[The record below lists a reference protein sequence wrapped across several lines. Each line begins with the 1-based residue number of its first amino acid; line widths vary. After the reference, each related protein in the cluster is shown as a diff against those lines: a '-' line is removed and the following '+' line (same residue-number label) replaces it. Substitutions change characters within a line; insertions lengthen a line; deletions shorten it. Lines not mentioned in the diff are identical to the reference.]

1 MKTINCFGLR
11 AASLSLA
18 IMASSSVLA
27 GGPIADCQP
36 NQPFVWGNGGSNI
49 PFNPDQGDLGPL
61 SNAAAVTAVN
71 DAFAVWQ
78 ATASSSATYSNNG
91 SLPVDVDISNF
102 SPYLNAAAPDGLSAI
117 VFDDTGEIFDLLFG
131 PGSGI
136 LGFAGPE
143 WGDTATCTI
152 TEGLSFLNGPSFVD
166 PTAAL
171 DVMVHEF
178 GHYSGLGHTV
188 VNGQLFLGSVGGDTS
203 GAGTDDPYGQ
213 PDPFADTIETMYPFY
228 YGTAVGTKTLH
239 ADDMASLSTLYPD
252 PSFATTGNISG
263 KILLSNGVTP
273 VTGVNVIARN
283 DADPFY
289 DAISAISGDFGV
301 DGEYWIEGL
310 TPGANYRVYI
320 DEILAGGF
328 STPFSGQFPGPEE
341 YYNLTE
347 SNNFDGADPVTA
359 FDFVQ
364 PNSSNVDIIF
374 NAPAPGDPLL
384 VGDDGSVN
392 LALPFSFELCGMAF
406 SSVSVNANGNLTF
419 GEPNGDFSESSA
431 ELLSGPP
438 RIAAWWDD
446 LNPSAAG
453 TVSYQQNKNSF
464 TVHWDGVPEY
474 FSSGSNNFS
483 ITLSRANNGIDID
496 YADMSAVDGLVGV
509 SCGAMV
515 TSGMEGVSDLSE
527 YKGRINL
534 HNNPATY
541 ELFNAGIG
549 NDLANSR
556 LRFNGTT
563 TFNDNWAGKNNS
575 FKKARSLN
583 LPFSSADV
591 GRFTEIEPIGN
602 DIDWYRFETMGA
614 KTLSI
619 EISAGPLDSIIALF
633 DDSGNLIAA
642 DDDGGAGILSKIVE
656 LDLPAG
662 RYYLAVTTFADFALI
677 GEGNSGG
684 RYVLEIDESNN
695 LPLSMGDDNSI
706 ELALGFTFP
715 FNGFDYTSAFV
726 NANGNVTFGSGDSDF
741 SESIA
746 ELLSDQPRIA
756 PLWDDLSPNNGGNV
770 SYALEAGSFTLVFDS
785 VPEFL
790 NTGANSF
797 SLTLRADGS
806 YTIEYGAISS
816 QDGLAGS
823 SQGGGALDPGASD
836 LSVVGSFSSSGSQYE
851 LFNFGNPNDLSGVV
865 LEFTP

>member
-11 AASLSLA
+11 AISLSLTL
-18 IMASSSVLA
+18 MASFSVLA
-27 GGPIADCQP
+27 GGPIVGCQP

-61 SNAAAVTAVN
+61 SNVAAVTAVN

-91 SLPVDVDISNF
+91 LLPVDVDITNF
-102 SPYLNAAAPDGLSAI
+102 TPYLEAASPDGLSAI
-117 VFDDTGEIFDLLFG
+117 VFDDSGEIFDLLFG
-131 PGSGI
+131 PNSGI

-143 WGDTATCTI
+143 WGDTTTCTI

-188 VNGQLFLGSVGGDTS
+188 VNGQLFIGAGDTS

-213 PDPFADTIETMYPFY
+213 PDLFADSIETMYPFY
-228 YGTAVGTKTLH
+228 FGPSVGTQTLH
-239 ADDMASLSTLYPD
+239 ADDMASLSTLYPA

-263 KILLSNGVTP
+263 KIFLANGVTP

-283 DADPFY
+283 DADPFN

-328 STPFSGQFPGPEE
+328 STALSGPFPGPEE

-347 SNNFDGADPVTA
+347 SNNLDGADPVTA

-419 GEPNGDFSESSA
+419 GAPNDDWSESST
-431 ELLSGPP
+431 EMLSGPP

-446 LNPSAAG
+446 LNPSTG
-453 TVSYQQNKNSF
+453 GKVSYQQSKNSF
-464 TVHWDGVPEY
+464 TVNWDAVPEWQ
-474 FSSGSNNFS
+474 SSGANSFS
-483 ITLSRANNGIDID
+483 ITLRRANNSIDIE
-496 YADMSAVDGLVGV
+496 YGDMSSKDGLVGV
-509 SCGAMV
+509 SCGVSV
-515 TSGMEGVSDLSE
+515 TSGMENASDLSE
-527 YKGRINL
+527 YEGRINL

-541 ELFNAGIG
+541 ELFNAANG
-549 NDLANSR
+549 NDLANSQ

-575 FKKARSLN
+575 FNKARSLN

-602 DIDWYRFETMGA
+602 DIDWYRFETTGA
-614 KTLSI
+614 LALII
-619 EISAGPLDSIIALF
+619 EISAGPLDSLIGLF
-633 DDSGNLIAA
+633 DDSGNLIAQ
-642 DDDGGAGILSKIVE
+642 DDDGGAGNLSKLVAIS
-656 LDLPAG
+656 LPAG
-662 RYYLAVTTFADFALI
+662 RYYLAVTTFADFALT
-677 GEGNSGG
+677 GAGSSGG
-684 RYVLEIDESNN
+684 RYVLQIDESNN
-695 LPLSMGDDNSI
+695 APLSMEDDDSI
-706 ELALGFTFP
+706 EISLGFTFP
-715 FNGFDYTSAFV
+715 FNGVDYSSAFV
-726 NANGNVTFGSGDSDF
+726 NSNGNVTFGSEDLDW

-746 ELLSDQPRIA
+746 ELLNNQPRIA

-770 SYALEAGSFTLVFDS
+770 SYALEAGSFILVYDN
-785 VPEFL
+785 VPEFP

-797 SLTLRADGS
+797 KLTLRDDGS
-806 YTIEYGAISS
+806 YTIEYGVISAV
-816 QDGLAGS
+816 DGLVGS
-823 SQGGGALDPGASD
+823 TQGGGVADPGGSD
-836 LSVVGSFSSSGSQYE
+836 LSVLGSLFSSGTQYE
-851 LFNFGNPNDLSGVV
+851 LFNAGNPNDLSGAV

>member
-1 MKTINCFGLR
+1 MNTYTSHGLR
-11 AASLSLA
+11 ATVLTFA
-18 IMASSSVLA
+18 ILASSSVLA

-36 NQPFVWGNGGSNI
+36 GQPFVWGSGGSNI

-78 ATASSSATYSNNG
+78 ATATSSATYSNNG

-102 SPYLNAAAPDGLSAI
+102 SPYLNALAPDGLSAI
-117 VFDDTGEIFDLLFG
+117 VFDDTGAIFDLLFG

-143 WGDTATCTI
+143 WGTPATCTI

-188 VNGQLFLGSVGGDTS
+188 VNGQLFIGAGDTS
-203 GAGTDDPYGQ
+203 GAGTDDPYGV
-213 PDPFADTIETMYPFY
+213 PDPFNESIETMYPFY
-228 YGTAVGTKTLH
+228 FGPLTGTQNLNQ
-239 ADDMASLSTLYPD
+239 DDMASLSTLYPD
-252 PSFATTGNISG
+252 ASFAATGSISG
-263 KILLSNGVTP
+263 KILLANGVTP

-283 DADPFY
+283 DANPFY
-289 DAISAISGDFGV
+289 DAVSAISGDFGV
-301 DGEYWIEGL
+301 DGEYQIEGL

-320 DEILAGGF
+320 DQILAGGF
-328 STPFSGQFPGPEE
+328 STVLSGPFPGPEE

-347 SNNFDGADPVTA
+347 SNNLDSADPVSA

-364 PNSSNVDIIF
+364 PNSSDVDIIF

-419 GEPNGDFSESSA
+419 GAPNGDFSESSA
-431 ELLSGPP
+431 EMLSGPP
-438 RIAAWWDD
+438 RIAGWWDD
-446 LNPSAAG
+446 LNPANGG
-453 TVSYQQNKNSF
+453 TVSYQQSKNSF
-464 TVHWDGVPEY
+464 TVSWDSVPEY
-474 FSSGSNNFS
+474 FSSGANSFN
-483 ITLSRANNGIDID
+483 ITLRRANNGIDIE
-496 YADMSAVDGLVGV
+496 YGDMTSLDALVGV
-509 SCGAMV
+509 SCGATV
-515 TSGMEGVSDLSE
+515 TSGMEGTSDLSG
-527 YKGRINL
+527 YHGRINL
-534 HNNPATY
+534 HNSPATY
-541 ELFNAGIG
+541 ELFTAVNG
-549 NDLANSR
+549 NDLANSQ

-563 TFNDNWAGKNNS
+563 TFSDNWAGKNNS

-602 DIDWYRFETMGA
+602 DIDWYRFETRGDKA
-614 KTLSI
+614 LSI
-619 EISAGPLDSIIALF
+619 EITAGSLDSLIALF
-633 DDSGNLIAA
+633 DDSGNLIVA
-642 DDDGGAGILSKIVE
+642 DDDGGSGILSRILA

-662 RYYLAVTTFADFALI
+662 RYYLAVTTFADLDLI
-677 GEGNSGG
+677 GAGSSGG

-695 LPLSMGDDNSI
+695 VPLTMGDDNSI
-706 ELALGFTFP
+706 ELPLGFTFS
-715 FNGFDYTSAFV
+715 FNGVDYTTAFV
-726 NANGNVTFGSGDSDF
+726 NSNGNMTFGSGDTDF
-741 SESIA
+741 SESIV
-746 ELLSDQPRIA
+746 ELLSGQPRIA

-770 SYALEAGSFTLVFDS
+770 SYAQEAGSFILNFDS
-785 VPEFL
+785 VPEFTS
-790 NTGANSF
+790 TGANSF
-797 SLTLRADGS
+797 ILTLRADGS
-806 YTIEYGAISS
+806 YTIEYGAISAL
-816 QDGLAGS
+816 DGLAGS
-823 SQGGGALDPGASD
+823 SQGGGVVDPGASD
-836 LSVVGSFSSSGSQYE
+836 LNALGNFSASGTQYE
-851 LFNFGNPNDLSGVV
+851 LFNAGNPNDLSGVV

>member
-1 MKTINCFGLR
+1 MNTYTSHGLR
-11 AASLSLA
+11 ATALTFA
-18 IMASSSVLA
+18 ILASSSVLA

-36 NQPFVWGNGGSNI
+36 GQPFVWGSGGSNI

-78 ATASSSATYSNNG
+78 ATATSSATYSNNG
-91 SLPVDVDISNF
+91 LLPVDVDISNF

-117 VFDDTGEIFDLLFG
+117 VFDDTGAIFDLLFG

-143 WGDTATCTI
+143 WGTPATCTI

-166 PTAAL
+166 PTATL

-188 VNGQLFLGSVGGDTS
+188 VNGQLFIGAGDTS
-203 GAGTDDPYGQ
+203 GAGTDDPYGI
-213 PDPFADTIETMYPFY
+213 PDPSAESIETMYPFY
-228 YGTAVGTKTLH
+228 FGPNTGTQSLH
-239 ADDMASLSTLYPD
+239 KDDTASLSTLYPD
-252 PSFATTGNISG
+252 ASFVTTGKISG
-263 KILLSNGVTP
+263 KILLANGVIP

-283 DADPFY
+283 DANPFY
-289 DAISAISGDFGV
+289 DAVSAISGDFGV
-301 DGEYWIEGL
+301 DGEYQIEGL

-320 DEILAGGF
+320 DQILAGGF
-328 STPFSGQFPGPEE
+328 STVLSGPFPGPEE

-347 SNNFDGADPVTA
+347 SNNLDSADPVSA

-364 PNSSNVDIIF
+364 PNSSDVDIIF

-419 GEPNGDFSESSA
+419 GAPNGDFSESSA
-431 ELLSGPP
+431 EMLSGPP
-438 RIAAWWDD
+438 RIAGWWDD
-446 LNPSAAG
+446 LNPANGG
-453 TVSYQQNKNSF
+453 TVSYQQSKNSF
-464 TVHWDGVPEY
+464 TVSWDSVPEY
-474 FSSGSNNFS
+474 FSSGANSFS
-483 ITLSRANNGIDID
+483 INLRRANNGIDIE
-496 YADMSAVDGLVGV
+496 YGDMTSLDALVGV
-509 SCGAMV
+509 SCGAAI
-515 TSGMEGVSDLSE
+515 TTGMEGTTDLSE
-527 YKGRINL
+527 YNGRINL
-534 HNNPATY
+534 HNSPAKF
-541 ELFNAGIG
+541 ELFYAVNG
-549 NDLANSR
+549 NDLANSQ

-575 FKKARSLN
+575 FRKARSLN

-602 DIDWYRFETMGA
+602 DIDWYRFETKGDKA
-614 KTLSI
+614 LSI
-619 EISAGPLDSIIALF
+619 EITAGPLDSLIALF
-633 DDSGNLIAA
+633 DNSGNLIIT
-642 DDDGGAGILSKIVE
+642 DDDGGSGILSKILA

-662 RYYLAVTTFADFALI
+662 RYYLAVTTFADLDLI
-677 GEGNSGG
+677 GAGSSGG

-695 LPLSMGDDNSI
+695 VPLTMGDDNSI
-706 ELALGFTFP
+706 ELPLGFTFS
-715 FNGFDYTSAFV
+715 FNGVDYTTAFV
-726 NANGNVTFGSGDSDF
+726 NSNGNMTFGTGDTDF
-741 SESIA
+741 SESIG

-770 SYALEAGSFTLVFDS
+770 SYAQEAGSFILNFDS
-785 VPEFL
+785 VPEFVS
-790 NTGANSF
+790 TGANSF
-797 SLTLRADGS
+797 TLTLRADGS
-806 YTIEYGAISS
+806 YTIEYGAISAL
-816 QDGLAGS
+816 DGLAGS
-823 SQGGGALDPGASD
+823 SPGGGVTDPGASD
-836 LSVVGSFSSSGSQYE
+836 LNALGNFLASGTHYE
-851 LFNFGNPNDLSGVV
+851 LFDAVNPNDLSGVV

>member
-1 MKTINCFGLR
+1 MNTYTSHGLR
-11 AASLSLA
+11 ATALTFA
-18 IMASSSVLA
+18 ILASSSVLA

-36 NQPFVWGNGGSNI
+36 GQPFVWGSGGSNI

-78 ATASSSATYSNNG
+78 ATATSSATYSNNG
-91 SLPVDVDISNF
+91 LLPVDVDISNF

-117 VFDDTGEIFDLLFG
+117 VFDDTGAIFDLLFG

-143 WGDTATCTI
+143 WGTPATCTI

-188 VNGQLFLGSVGGDTS
+188 VNGQLFIGAGDTS
-203 GAGTDDPYGQ
+203 GAGTDDPYGI
-213 PDPFADTIETMYPFY
+213 PDPSAEPIETMYPFY
-228 YGTAVGTKTLH
+228 FGPNTGTQNLNQ
-239 ADDMASLSTLYPD
+239 DDMASLSTLYPD
-252 PSFATTGNISG
+252 ASFVTTGKISG
-263 KILLSNGVTP
+263 KILLANGVIP

-283 DADPFY
+283 DANPFY
-289 DAISAISGDFGV
+289 DAVSAISGDFGV
-301 DGEYWIEGL
+301 DGEYQIEGL

-320 DEILAGGF
+320 DQILAGGF
-328 STPFSGQFPGPEE
+328 STVLSGPFPGPEE

-347 SNNFDGADPVTA
+347 SNNLDSADPVSA

-364 PNSSNVDIIF
+364 PNSSDVDIIF

-419 GEPNGDFSESSA
+419 GAPNGDFSESSA
-431 ELLSGPP
+431 EMLSGPP
-438 RIAAWWDD
+438 RIAGWWDD
-446 LNPSAAG
+446 LNPANGG
-453 TVSYQQNKNSF
+453 TVSYQQSKNSF
-464 TVHWDGVPEY
+464 TVSWDSVPEY
-474 FSSGSNNFS
+474 FSSGANSFS
-483 ITLSRANNGIDID
+483 INLRRANNGIDIE
-496 YADMSAVDGLVGV
+496 YGDMTSLDALVGV
-509 SCGAMV
+509 SCGATV
-515 TSGMEGVSDLSE
+515 TSGMEGTSDLSE
-527 YKGRINL
+527 YNGRINL
-534 HNNPATY
+534 HNSPAKF
-541 ELFNAGIG
+541 ELFYAVNG
-549 NDLANSR
+549 NDLANSQ

-575 FKKARSLN
+575 FRKARSLN

-602 DIDWYRFETMGA
+602 DIDWYRFETKGDKA
-614 KTLSI
+614 LSI
-619 EISAGPLDSIIALF
+619 EITAGPLDSLIALF
-633 DDSGNLIAA
+633 DNSGNLIIT
-642 DDDGGAGILSKIVE
+642 DDDGGSGILSKILA

-662 RYYLAVTTFADFALI
+662 RYYLAVTTFADLDLI
-677 GEGNSGG
+677 GAGSSGG

-695 LPLSMGDDNSI
+695 VPLTMGDDNSI
-706 ELALGFTFP
+706 ELPLGFTFS
-715 FNGFDYTSAFV
+715 FNGVDYTTAFV
-726 NANGNVTFGSGDSDF
+726 NSNGNMTFGTGDTDF
-741 SESIA
+741 SESIG

-770 SYALEAGSFTLVFDS
+770 SYAQEAGSFILNFDS
-785 VPEFL
+785 VPEFVS
-790 NTGANSF
+790 TGANSF
-797 SLTLRADGS
+797 TLTLRADGS
-806 YTIEYGAISS
+806 YTIEYGAISAL
-816 QDGLAGS
+816 DGLAGS
-823 SQGGGALDPGASD
+823 SPGGGVTDPGASD
-836 LSVVGSFSSSGSQYE
+836 LNALGNFLASGTHYE
-851 LFNFGNPNDLSGVV
+851 LFDAVNPNDLSGVV